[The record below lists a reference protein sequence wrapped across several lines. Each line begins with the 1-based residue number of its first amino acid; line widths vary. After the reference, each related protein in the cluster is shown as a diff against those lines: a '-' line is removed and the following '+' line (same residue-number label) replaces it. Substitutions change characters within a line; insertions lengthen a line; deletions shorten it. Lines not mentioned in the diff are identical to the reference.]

1 MTTAIRHDGTEQV
14 LIDAPMW
21 WHERGL
27 SYTATGYG
35 SKIPT
40 RYKTRNKAGKL
51 VRVYATCYGNA
62 ASNWFM
68 ENGNKVFIN

>member
-1 MTTAIRHDGTEQV
+1 MKTAIRHDGAEQT
-14 LIDAPMW
+14 LIEVPLW
-21 WHERGL
+21 WQEKGL

-40 RYKTRNKAGKL
+40 RYKTRNRAGKL

-62 ASNWFM
+62 ASNWFI
-68 ENGNKVFIN
+68 ENGVKVFIN